1 MPEVLPS
8 LLQCHKTAFSHYCR
22 SVYSQVHIC
31 IIDPIGLIF
40 RIFKTLF
47 DGSKGLN
54 IRFIAVLLAIGP
66 RPESVSNSEDWH
78 GGP

>member
-1 MPEVLPS
+1 VSQNSIFPLFPQC
-8 LLQCHKTAFSHYCR
+8 LLTG
-22 SVYSQVHIC
+22 

-66 RPESVSNSEDWH
+66 RPESVSNSE
-78 GGP
+78 G